1 MRESLGAATPKPE
14 EVLGAGSEQSGASSP
29 NFGISPPNLVSSSPN
44 FAWTPDPSGERDED
58 GCLVDDRLAPP
69 VIDDLQRLTPRAREV
84 LEALACEPRA
94 KGKVDRA
101 VLIDTILALCTGHFV
116 TLRCLA
122 ELVNRKPDTL
132 RDQYLSRLVRER
144 KRSLAFPTAPTH
156 KRQAYCTTTS
166 LPQ

>member
-29 NFGISPPNLVSSSPN
+29 NSVSSSPN
-44 FAWTPDPSGERDED
+44 FAWTQDPSGECDED
-58 GCLVDDRLAPP
+58 GCLVDDRWVPP

-101 VLIDTILALCTGHFV
+101 VLIDTILALCAGHFV

-132 RDQYLSRLVRER
+132 REQYLSRLVRER